1 MAAREALMEEKVLE
15 LGCGRNK
22 RKGAFGVD
30 ILADSDADVVHDL
43 DVFPY
48 PFGDSEWDRILCF
61 DVLEHVQHFVRGV
74 EEIWRIARPGA
85 TVEVT
90 GPFMSSVNYF
100 SDPTHRRAF
109 TSRTFDY
116 FIEGTPWFRYGYSR
130 ARFRLKACDFDRD
143 QRPLRR
149 GIHRLLLDWV
159 NGHKKVY
166 EERLAFIY
174 PVHTVYF
181 ELEVL
186 K

>member
-1 MAAREALMEEKVLE
+1 MKEKLLE
-15 LGCGRNK
+15 LGCGRKK
-22 RKGAFGVD
+22 REGAVGVD

-43 DVFPY
+43 DTFPY
-48 PFGDSEWDRILCF
+48 PFPDNEWDRILCF
-61 DVLEHVQHFVRGV
+61 DVLEHVQHFVRCV

-90 GPFMSSVNYF
+90 GPFMSSINYF

-116 FIEGTPWFRYGYSR
+116 FIEGTGAFRYGYSR

-143 QRPLRR
+143 QLPLRR
-149 GIHRLLLDWV
+149 GLNRFLLNLA
-159 NGHKKVY
+159 NRHKTRY
-166 EERLAFIY
+166 EERFAFIF
-174 PVHTVYF
+174 PVQTVYF
-181 ELEVL
+181 ELEVV